1 MLLKT
6 LNTGSYALMI
16 NTPTS
21 KVIKATLAFNPY
33 MNFDIITLRPLL
45 IPHNLTFNGN
55 TALLLVTVYNISSYY
70 YFKNCYCIN
79 AQYEQYVSLSSSSS
93 SSSSTAYPCPKFNN
107 Y

>member
-6 LNTGSYALMI
+6 LNTGSYASMI

-33 MNFDIITLRPLL
+33 MNFDTITLRSFL
-45 IPHNLTFNGN
+45 IPHNPTFNGN
-55 TALLLVTVYNISSYY
+55 TALLLVTVYNMSSYY

-93 SSSSTAYPCPKFNN
+93 TFSSSFLSSSTA
-107 Y
+107 